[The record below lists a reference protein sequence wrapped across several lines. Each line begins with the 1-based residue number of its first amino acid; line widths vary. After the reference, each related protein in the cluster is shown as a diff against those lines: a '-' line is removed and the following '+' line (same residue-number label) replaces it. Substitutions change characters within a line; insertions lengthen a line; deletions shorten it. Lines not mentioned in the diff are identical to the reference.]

1 MSKKTVIAL
10 HIIAWMIIF
19 STPLM
24 FTGRDVTFDV
34 RRYIFFSVVPLT
46 LVIVFYLNYF
56 HLIETYFLN
65 DKKKQFVI
73 INTIL
78 IIALGFAVHYWMNY
92 CIDLFKPEDFAH
104 SRKAKG
110 SGPIL
115 GSWVFSLKDSF
126 NMTLS
131 CVVATTILMA
141 KRLHETE
148 NARREAENAKTEAEL
163 KNLRAQIN
171 PHFLLNTLNN
181 IYALTA
187 FDTPRAQKAIDELSR
202 ILRHVLY
209 DNEKGFVS
217 ISEEVKFISDYV
229 SLMRIRVAANV
240 DIKFNIHI
248 DEKCQAFV
256 APMIFISLVE
266 NAFKHGISATQD
278 SFIGI
283 DIKADD
289 NKIECHIRNSN
300 FPKPKN
306 DHSGHGIGL
315 TQVGKRL
322 ELIYKDKYKWEKWT
336 DNNVYNSKIII
347 YDTKLRNY

>member
-1 MSKKTVIAL
+1 MSKKTETAL
-10 HIIAWMIIF
+10 HIIAWIIIF

-24 FTGRDVTFDV
+24 FTGRDMTLDL
-34 RRYIFFSVVPLT
+34 RRYIFFSVAPLT
-46 LVIVFYLNYF
+46 LVVVFYLNYF
-56 HLIETYFLN
+56 HLIENYFLN
-65 DKKKQFVI
+65 GKKKQFII
-73 INTIL
+73 INAVIV
-78 IIALGFAVHYWMNY
+78 IALAFALHYWMGY
-92 CIDLFKPEDFAH
+92 FRHLFETENLLHPG
-104 SRKAKG
+104 RGKG
-110 SGPIL
+110 GGPAF
-115 GSWVFSLKDSF
+115 GPWVFILKDSF
-126 NMTLS
+126 NMALA

-148 NARREAENAKTEAEL
+148 DARKEAEQAKTEAEL

-187 FDTPRAQKAIDELSR
+187 FDTTRAQKAIDELSR

-217 ISEEVKFISDYV
+217 MSDEVKFISDYV

-240 DIKFNIHI
+240 DIRFNTDIK
-248 DEKCQAFV
+248 ENCQAYV

-266 NAFKHGISATQD
+266 NAFKHGISATHD

-283 DIKADD
+283 DIKADA
-289 NKIECHIRNSN
+289 NAIECHIRNSN

-315 TQVGKRL
+315 KQVGKRL

-347 YDTKLRNY
+347 YDTQLRNN

>member
-1 MSKKTVIAL
+1 MSKKTETAL
-10 HIIAWMIIF
+10 HIIAWIIIF

-24 FTGRDVTFDV
+24 FTGRDMTLDL
-34 RRYIFFSVVPLT
+34 RRYIFFSVAPLT
-46 LVIVFYLNYF
+46 LVVVFYLNYF
-56 HLIETYFLN
+56 HLIENYFLN
-65 DKKKQFVI
+65 GKKKQFII
-73 INTIL
+73 INAVI
-78 IIALGFAVHYWMNY
+78 IIALAFALHYWISFGLHKFY
-92 CIDLFKPEDFAH
+92 PETLHH
-104 SRKAKG
+104 SGKDSRPVLA
-110 SGPIL
+110 P
-115 GSWVFSLKDSF
+115 WVFILKDSF

-148 NARREAENAKTEAEL
+148 DARREAENAKTEAEL

-187 FDTPRAQKAIDELSR
+187 FDTTRAQKAIDELSR

-217 ISEEVKFISDYV
+217 MSDEVKFISDYV

-240 DIKFNIHI
+240 DIRFNTDIK
-248 DEKCQAFV
+248 ENCQAYV

-266 NAFKHGISATQD
+266 NAFKHGISATHD

-283 DIKADD
+283 DIKADA
-289 NKIECHIRNSN
+289 NAIECHIRNSN

-306 DHSGHGIGL
+306 DHSGHGI
-315 TQVGKRL
+315 
-322 ELIYKDKYKWEKWT
+322 
-336 DNNVYNSKIII
+336 
-347 YDTKLRNY
+347 

>member
-1 MSKKTVIAL
+1 
-10 HIIAWMIIF
+10 
-19 STPLM
+19 M
-24 FTGRDVTFDV
+24 FTGRDMTLDL
-34 RRYIFFSVVPLT
+34 RRYIFFSVAPLT
-46 LVIVFYLNYF
+46 LVVVFYLNYF
-56 HLIETYFLN
+56 HLIENYFLN
-65 DKKKQFVI
+65 GKKKQFII
-73 INTIL
+73 INAVI
-78 IIALGFAVHYWMNY
+78 IIALAFALHYWISFGLHKFY
-92 CIDLFKPEDFAH
+92 PETLHH
-104 SRKAKG
+104 SGKDSRPVLA
-110 SGPIL
+110 P
-115 GSWVFSLKDSF
+115 WVFILKDSF

-148 NARREAENAKTEAEL
+148 DARREAENAKTEAEL

-187 FDTPRAQKAIDELSR
+187 FDTTRAQKAIDELSR

-217 ISEEVKFISDYV
+217 MSDEVKFISDYV

-240 DIKFNIHI
+240 DIRFNTDI
-248 DEKCQAFV
+248 DKDSQAYV

-278 SFIGI
+278 SFVRI

-289 NKIECHIRNSN
+289 KAIECHIRNSN

-315 TQVGKRL
+315 TQVEKRL
-322 ELIYKDKYKWEKWT
+322 ELIYKDKYKWDIWT
-336 DNNVYNSKIII
+336 DKNVYNSKIII
-347 YDTKLRNY
+347 YDTKLRNN

>member
-1 MSKKTVIAL
+1 
-10 HIIAWMIIF
+10 
-19 STPLM
+19 M
-24 FTGRDVTFDV
+24 FTGRDMTLDL
-34 RRYIFFSVVPLT
+34 RRYIFFSVAPLT
-46 LVIVFYLNYF
+46 LVVVFYLNYF
-56 HLIETYFLN
+56 HLIENYFLN
-65 DKKKQFVI
+65 GKKKQFII
-73 INTIL
+73 INAVI
-78 IIALGFAVHYWMNY
+78 IIALAFALHYWISFGLHKFY
-92 CIDLFKPEDFAH
+92 PETLHH
-104 SRKAKG
+104 SGKDSRPVLA
-110 SGPIL
+110 P
-115 GSWVFSLKDSF
+115 WVFILKDSF

-148 NARREAENAKTEAEL
+148 DARKEAEQAKTEAEL

-187 FDTPRAQKAIDELSR
+187 FDTTRAQKAIDDLSR

-217 ISEEVKFISDYV
+217 MSDEVKFISDYV

-240 DIKFNIHI
+240 DIRFNTDIK
-248 DEKCQAFV
+248 ENCQAYV

-266 NAFKHGISATQD
+266 NAFKHGISATHD

-283 DIKADD
+283 DIKADA
-289 NKIECHIRNSN
+289 NAIECHIRNSN

-315 TQVGKRL
+315 TQVEKRL